1 MTSPA
6 RHPLGWAPVLVVGIV
21 CAVAAEV
28 AIGLLLYAG
37 PGFNRSLTTLLTVEA
52 LALAVGMRFPVPAP
66 EITDGLRRRWLL
78 ALVAFLVATVFGT
91 LWTIMP
97 SLGSG
102 RWGQGFGLA
111 VLAGLPLYAC
121 GTLFSGLAGEA
132 SEQGPPAGAR
142 LAAVGTLGA
151 ALGFSATGLL
161 LPRAPTPSSLL
172 VGCLVLLSLAGMAYG
187 VVRTGR
193 PRRRLVAEG
202 CAGPPPVRVEE
213 RVEAGGRAVDWVLM
227 EGPVVR
233 AVRRMAVAD
242 APGGRRHEGDRPD
255 DGPWDVAAVR
265 ERAASAPGGW
275 RLLHVGG
282 GASRAALVAVR
293 DGGAAEA
300 TVLERAHCVVDLGRS
315 HFATGLPDQDQ
326 DAAVA
331 PALAAPPDAPATV
344 PADAPPGLRVR
355 VGNVGDAVR
364 ELTGHYDLVLVDGRM
379 LDAIGGADAL
389 SLAAREELARLV
401 GPGGAM
407 VWGPKAAHHPK
418 GLAGPGWAASR
429 RDRSDPVEEVLVL
442 RREEAPSP
450 VATSPEGGPTTS

>member
-66 EITDGLRRRWLL
+66 EVTDGLRRRWLL
-78 ALVAFLVATVFGT
+78 ALMAFLVATVFGT

-97 SLGSG
+97 TLGSG
-102 RWGQGFGLA
+102 RWGQGLGLA
-111 VLAGLPLYAC
+111 VLAGLPLYGC
-121 GTLFSGLAGEA
+121 GALFSGLAQEA
-132 SEQGPPAGAR
+132 REQGSSSGAR
-142 LAAVGTLGA
+142 LAALGTLGA
-151 ALGFSATGLL
+151 ALGFAATGLL

-172 VGCLVLLSLAGMAYG
+172 VGCLVLLSLGGMAYG

-202 CAGPPPVRVEE
+202 CAGPPPVWVEE
-213 RVEAGGRAVDWVLM
+213 RVEAGGHAVDWILM

-233 AVRRMAVAD
+233 ATRRVAG
-242 APGGRRHEGDRPD
+242 PGAESTEE
-255 DGPWDVAAVR
+255 PWDVAAVR
-265 ERAASAPGGW
+265 EHSASAAGSR

-293 DGGAAEA
+293 EGGAVEA

-315 HFATGLPDQDQ
+315 HLATGLPDQD
-326 DAAVA
+326 AASS
-331 PALAAPPDAPATV
+331 
-344 PADAPPGLRVR
+344 PGLQVR
-355 VGNVGDAVR
+355 VGNIGDAVR
-364 ELTGHYDLVLVDGRM
+364 ELAGPYDLVLVDGRM
-379 LDAIGGADAL
+379 FDAIGGTEAL
-389 SLAAREELARLV
+389 SRAAREELSRLV
-401 GPGGAM
+401 GPGGTI
-407 VWGPKAAHHPK
+407 VWGPKAAHHPREPTE
-418 GLAGPGWAASR
+418 PGWTASR
-429 RDRSDPVEEVLVL
+429 RDRTGPLEEVLVL

>member
-6 RHPLGWAPVLVVGIV
+6 RHPLGWAPALVVGIV

-121 GTLFSGLAGEA
+121 GALFSGLAGEA
-132 SEQGPPAGAR
+132 SEQGSPAGAR

-213 RVEAGGRAVDWVLM
+213 RVETGGRAVDWVLL
-227 EGPVVR
+227 EGSVVR
-233 AVRRMAVAD
+233 AERRMAVAD
-242 APGGRRHEGDRPD
+242 APVGGRHGNDRPED
-255 DGPWDVAAVR
+255 VAWDVAAVR
-265 ERAASAPGGW
+265 ERAASARGGW
-275 RLLHVGG
+275 RFLHVGG

-293 DGGAAEA
+293 DGGAAEG

-315 HFATGLPDQDQ
+315 HFATGLPDQDH
-326 DAAVA
+326 DAAAA
-331 PALAAPPDAPATV
+331 PAPAAPGEAPS
-344 PADAPPGLRVR
+344 DAPPGLRVR
-355 VGNVGDAVR
+355 VGNVGDAIR
-364 ELTGHYDLVLVDGRM
+364 RLTGPYDLILVDGRM
-379 LDAIGGADAL
+379 LDTIGGADAL

-407 VWGPKAAHHPK
+407 VWGPKAAHHPRET
-418 GLAGPGWAASR
+418 ATPGWAATR

-450 VATSPEGGPTTS
+450 VGTSPEGGPTTS

>member
-6 RHPLGWAPVLVVGIV
+6 RHPLGWAPVLVVGVV

-52 LALAVGMRFPVPAP
+52 LALAAGMRFPAPAP
-66 EITDGLRRRWLL
+66 EVTDGLRRRWLL
-78 ALVAFLVATVFGT
+78 ALMAFLVATVFGT

-97 SLGSG
+97 TLGSG
-102 RWGQGFGLA
+102 RWGQGLGLA
-111 VLAGLPLYAC
+111 VLAGLPLYGC
-121 GTLFSGLAGEA
+121 GALFSGLAREA
-132 SEQGPPAGAR
+132 SEQGSSSGAR

-151 ALGFSATGLL
+151 ALGFAATGLL

-172 VGCLVLLSLAGMAYG
+172 VGCLVLLSLGGMAYG

-193 PRRRLVAEG
+193 PRRSLVAEG

-213 RVEAGGRAVDWVLM
+213 RVEAGGDAVDWVLT

-233 AVRRMAVAD
+233 ATRRVAGPGAESTEQDPSAAAEPATPLAD
-242 APGGRRHEGDRPD
+242 APAYGS
-255 DGPWDVAAVR
+255 WDVAAVR
-265 ERAASAPGGW
+265 EHSASADAGW
-275 RLLHVGG
+275 RFLHVGG

-293 DGGAAEA
+293 HGGAAEA

-315 HFATGLPDQDQ
+315 HFATGLPDQD
-326 DAAVA
+326 AAA
-331 PALAAPPDAPATV
+331 GPGLGPS
-344 PADAPPGLRVR
+344 PPGLHVR
-355 VGNVGDAVR
+355 VGNVGDGLR
-364 ELTGHYDLVLVDGRM
+364 GLTGPYDLVLVDGRM
-379 LDAIGGADAL
+379 FDAIGGTDAL

-401 GPGGAM
+401 GPGGAL
-407 VWGPKAAHHPK
+407 VWGPKAAHHPREP
-418 GLAGPGWAASR
+418 AAPGWTASR
-429 RDRSDPVEEVLVL
+429 RDRTGPLEEVLVH

-450 VATSPEGGPTTS
+450 VVTSPEGGSTTS